1 MRGWEAW
8 RRERYNN
15 QSANRVLAP
24 EHADACAQFDELDRG
39 LRLCAES
46 AARFGLGL
54 GLGLG

>member
-24 EHADACAQFDELDRG
+24 EHAVLIPEYRRNQVFD
-39 LRLCAES
+39 
-46 AARFGLGL
+46 LG
-54 GLGLG
+54 